1 MYKAVRSTNVPKNR
15 TRYIGR
21 DEWPESNN
29 PIIWEHAKL
38 KIDNILGAHLR
49 CVSLV
54 LAICADLQFSE
65 LWDGNDG
72 DAVKEKTETD
82 PDD

>member
-1 MYKAVRSTNVPKNR
+1 MYKAVRSTNVPEKR

-21 DEWPESNN
+21 DEWLESNN

-49 CVSLV
+49 RVCLV
-54 LAICADLQFSE
+54 LAICADQFSE
-65 LWDGNDG
+65 LWDGDDG
-72 DAVKEKTETD
+72 GSVKEKTETD